1 MEPIRTQ
8 SAYSPMVADD
18 PPPPAGTENAW
29 NVQIRTFLL
38 ADIRGYTLFTQER
51 GDEVAAKLAAKF
63 ADIAREG
70 VEARDGTLLEL
81 RGDEALC
88 VFSSARQAI
97 RAAIELQRRFV
108 EETLQQPE
116 LPLTVGIGLD
126 AGEAV
131 PVQGGYRGGALN
143 LAARL
148 CGQAVAGEIL
158 ASREVSHLAR
168 SLDRVRYEDRG
179 TLSLKGLS
187 EPVSVVRVV
196 SDGLDSVE
204 RLRPFGPTPPRS
216 TARTTS
222 RRWAAAIGVG
232 VVLALVAISIPLLRS
247 GDGAVDLGTN
257 AIARMNAEDG
267 SLELVTALGQRP
279 GASAVGFGSLWVAEP
294 DRGVVARLDL
304 EHGTVTDTI
313 RVGNSP
319 AGVAVGQG
327 SVWVSNSG
335 DGTVSRIDVET
346 NEVSDTLDLGSG
358 PSGIAFGDG
367 ALWVADSIGATLLR
381 VDPTSGKTLAVAL
394 AGQPSGVAF
403 TPNGVWVSYAPAGVA
418 RVDPANP
425 SVTLTQ
431 SVGNGPTAV
440 LPAFGSVWLA
450 NQLDGTVTRLE
461 PSTGRV
467 EVLIEVREGPNA
479 LVAAADSLW
488 VANELDGSIAAIDPA
503 TNAVERT
510 VPTGA
515 GAASLAADGDG
526 LWLAVGASAIEH
538 RGGIL
543 TVSSKGDAPASLD
556 PAVVYEDIGWQILS
570 ITNDGL
576 LAYKKVGGPDGAT
589 LVPDLASALPE
600 VSADGLTYRFALR
613 EGVRYSTGDPVRP
626 GDFRRALERAI
637 SLEPAAEGLFSAI
650 DGAKVCSK
658 DPSTC
663 DLSDSILVDGE
674 AVTFHLARPDPDL
687 PFKLALPFASP
698 VPVATPVQDQ
708 GLDPVPATG
717 PYMIAEASRERIK
730 LVRNPAFHEWSGA
743 AQPDGFV
750 GEISWRFHQ
759 ELASAFDRLIAGEL
773 DWMTEPPRPEDLASL
788 RAAHPDQVVPWPLP
802 LTLYVG
808 MDVLK
813 PPFDDVRVRRALNY
827 AIDRDHVV
835 ELAGGPASWRATCQ
849 ILPPNFHGYE
859 PFCPYTLDP
868 DAGVWS
874 APDPDRARALIEDA
888 DAIGEKVTVWVSD
901 DPGVGPIP
909 PGGRVEI
916 ARYVVEV
923 LSELGLPAKLKIMH
937 HVGEYAR
944 AIYAGEPQAYLFGWA
959 PDYPRASD
967 FLEPQFRC
975 GAFANASGL
984 CSESID
990 AAIDEAKRIQA
1001 TDPGASNRAW
1011 IALEHRLVEDAVWVP
1026 TMNPLSAYAFSART
1040 GNVQVHPQL
1049 GILLSRL
1056 WVQ

>member
-1 MEPIRTQ
+1 MVPIHTT
-8 SAYSPMVADD
+8 SAYSLM
-18 PPPPAGTENAW
+18 AGDERPLPGRTEGTDA
-29 NVQIRTFLL
+29 VHIRTFLI
-38 ADIRGYTLFTQER
+38 ADVRGYTLFTQER
-51 GDEVAAKLAAKF
+51 GDEAAGKLAAKF
-63 ADIAREG
+63 ADIARPG
-70 VEARDGTLLEL
+70 IEARDGTLLEL

-97 RAAIELQRRFV
+97 RAAVELQERFV
-108 EETLQQPE
+108 EETLEQPE

-148 CGQAVAGEIL
+148 CGQALAGEIL
-158 ASREVSHLAR
+158 ASREITHLAR
-168 SLDRVRYEDRG
+168 AVDGVRYEDRG
-179 TLSLKGLS
+179 TLSLKGLPD
-187 EPVSVVRVV
+187 PVSIVRVV
-196 SDGLDSVE
+196 PKDLDAVE
-204 RLRPFGPTPPRS
+204 RLRPFAPPPPV
-216 TARTTS
+216 ARRTS
-222 RRWAAAIGVG
+222 RRWAVAVGVA
-232 VVLALVAISIPLLRS
+232 VVLALVAISIPVLRS
-247 GDGAVDLGTN
+247 GDGTVDVGTN
-257 AIARMNAEDG
+257 SIARINGGNG
-267 SLELVTALGQRP
+267 SLELTTALGQRP
-279 GASAVGFGSLWVAEP
+279 GASAIGFGSLWVAEP

-304 EHGTVTDTI
+304 EQGTVTDTI

-319 AGVAVGQG
+319 AGVAIGEG
-327 SVWVSNSG
+327 SVWVTNAA
-335 DGTVSRIDVET
+335 DGTVSRINVET
-346 NEVSDTLDLGSG
+346 NEVSQTLHDVSSA
-358 PSGIAFGDG
+358 PSGIAFGNG
-367 ALWVADSIGATLLR
+367 ALWVADAIGAELLR
-381 VDPTSGKTLAVAL
+381 VDPSSGEAEAVSL

-403 TPNGVWVSYAPAGVA
+403 TPDGVWVSYAPAGVA
-418 RVDPANP
+418 RVDPADP

-440 LPAFGSVWLA
+440 LPAFSSIWVA

-467 EVLIEVREGPNA
+467 EVTIPVREGPNA
-479 LVAAADSLW
+479 LVAAAGTLW
-488 VANELDGSIAAIDPA
+488 VANEFDGSITAIDPA
-503 TNAVERT
+503 TDTVEQT
-510 VPTGA
+510 VPVGGA
-515 GAASLAADGDG
+515 AASLAADGDG
-526 LWLAVGASAIEH
+526 LWLAVGASATEH
-538 RGGIL
+538 RGGTL
-543 TVSSKGDAPASLD
+543 TVASRTRAPTSLD
-556 PAVVYEDIGWQILS
+556 PALAYDTIIWQILT

-576 LAYKKVGGPDGAT
+576 LGYKRVGGPDGAT
-589 LVPDLASALPE
+589 LVPDLASALPQ
-600 VSADGLTYRFALR
+600 VSEDGLTYRFPLR
-613 EGVRYSTGDPVRP
+613 EGIRYSTGDLVRP
-626 GDFRRALERAI
+626 EDFRHGLERAI
-637 SLEPAAEGLFSAI
+637 SLEPAAAGLFRAI
-650 DGAKVCSK
+650 DGADACGK
-658 DPSTC
+658 DPSSC
-663 DLSDSILVDGE
+663 DLSDSIIVDD
-674 AVTFHLARPDPDL
+674 ASVTLHLARPDTDL
-687 PFKLALPFASP
+687 PFKLALPFAFP
-698 VPVATPVQDQ
+698 VPVATPVEDQ

-750 GEISWRFHQ
+750 DAFSWRFHQ
-759 ELASAFDRLIAGEL
+759 ELASAFDRLSAGEL
-773 DWMTEPPRPEDLASL
+773 DWMTDAPQPEDLASL
-788 RAAHPDQVVPWPLP
+788 RAAHPDQVVSWPLP
-802 LTLYVG
+802 FTLYVG

-813 PPFDDVRVRRALNY
+813 PPFDDKKVRQALNY

-849 ILPPNFHGYE
+849 ILPPNFQGYE

-901 DPGVGPIP
+901 DPEVGPIP

-923 LSELGLPAKLKIMH
+923 LNEFGLPANLKILH
-937 HVGEYAR
+937 HIGEYAG
-944 AIYAGEPQAYLFGWA
+944 AIYAGKPQAYLFGWGA
-959 PDYPRASD
+959 DYPRASD

-975 GAFANASGL
+975 GADANASGL

-990 AAIDEAKRIQA
+990 AAIDEAQRIQA

-1011 IALEHRLVEDAVWVP
+1011 NAIEHQLVLDAVWAP

-1040 GNVQVHPQL
+1040 ENFQVHPVW